1 MSASFNSLLGQITES
16 LSKTAKPVISNENS
30 NQTSTQSLRKRPR
43 EEKTRSG
50 KSEDPSPYYRPRTAG
65 RYSAKGRTIHDLQ
78 DLTVDISFLVIG
90 AQKAGTSWLHT
101 MLSKHPQLRLPECKE
116 LHFWDWNRSKGLRW
130 YSQQFIS
137 SKNLTE
143 DGSSQV
149 FLGEITPCYAV
160 LKDHHIQ
167 EIKTL
172 FPKVKII
179 FVARDLAD
187 RAWSALC
194 MELRNSAHGV
204 PAGTFAEGDWSMEQ
218 LKSTTAVH
226 GRTTNNGGEVVNPN
240 DYDDDYFMRRI
251 QHSTHRMRNDY
262 ATSIRSWLKVFPRE
276 QLLLLNY
283 SILHSDPKIFL
294 STVCQ
299 HIGVDSQPL
308 LSILSDSDLRMK
320 INSSSRSLSNGNND
334 SSSKQQYYPR
344 ISLLRK
350 MKHYLQPMQDDF
362 NKLLEELGYQWQLG
376 NSTT

>member
-1 MSASFNSLLGQITES
+1 MSASFHSLLGQIKEN

-30 NQTSTQSLRKRPR
+30 IQTSTQSLRKRPR
-43 EEKTRSG
+43 DEKTRSG
-50 KSEDPSPYYRPRTAG
+50 KSEDPFPYYGPRTAG
-65 RYSAKGRTIHDLQ
+65 RYSTKGRAIPDLQ

-101 MLSKHPQLRLPECKE
+101 MLSKHPQLRLPDCKE

-130 YSQQFIS
+130 YSQQFKS
-137 SKNLTE
+137 SSNLIE
-143 DGSSQV
+143 DGSV

-179 FVARDLAD
+179 FVARDLVD

-194 MELRNSAHGV
+194 MELRNAIHGV
-204 PAGTFAEGDWSMEQ
+204 PAGTFSEGDWSMEQ
-218 LKSTTAVH
+218 KSTTAVQ
-226 GRTTNNGGEVVNPN
+226 GRTPHKGGEVVNPN

-283 SILHSDPKIFL
+283 SNLHEDPKIFL

-320 INSSSRSLSNGNND
+320 INSSSRSSTNGNND
-334 SSSKQQYYPR
+334 SSSSSSNRLYCPR

-350 MKHYLQPMQDDF
+350 LKLNLQPMQDDF